1 MNLEYKLTNFL
12 IEKFYRRKAMIYFF
26 YGKFCRLKKL
36 KSRYGLSFVSNFS
49 DVTFKFY
56 IKGKY
61 GFYYSNLLS
70 NIREPIVFLDIGANQ
85 GLYGI
90 LASKNEN
97 IIMSYMFEP
106 VNKTFNL
113 MVKNINLNNAHKK
126 CMPINA
132 AISSLNGEAG
142 IMIHNNHSGISSLE
156 AIESKAEKNI
166 ETVKTIDHY
175 EIDKIID
182 IGDKSVYVKIDV
194 EGHEYIVLEQ
204 LFMSSFS
211 EKIKQIFIEINE
223 LENDMSKIHE
233 LFKENK
239 FQVTKKIGTGNRYDL
254 LLDKII

>member
-1 MNLEYKLTNFL
+1 MNLVSKSTNYL
-12 IEKFYRRKAMIYFF
+12 IEKFHRRKAMIYFF
-26 YGKFCRLKKL
+26 YGKFCRLKNL

-70 NIREPIVFLDIGANQ
+70 NITEPIIFLDIGANQ

-113 MVKNINLNNAHKK
+113 MVKNIDLNNTHKK

-132 AISSLNGEAG
+132 AISSLNGKAG
-142 IMIHNNHSGISSLE
+142 IMIHNNHSGMSSLA
-156 AIESKAEKNI
+156 AIESKIEKNV
-166 ETVKTIDHY
+166 ETVKTIDHH

-182 IGDKSVYVKIDV
+182 IGDKSLYVKIDV

-204 LFMSSFS
+204 LFMSIIS

-223 LENDMSKIHE
+223 TKNDMEKINKIFE
-233 LFKENK
+233 VNNFKIS
-239 FQVTKKIGTGNRYDL
+239 KKIGKGNRYDL
-254 LLDKII
+254 LLDRNI